1 MSARNT
7 PRTHWYFEGIWRHNT
22 MRMTI
27 AYGELVESRLGKS
40 VSTLSLLVKYK
51 DFQLLE
57 YHQQYYLNQTLTFG
71 FG

>member
-7 PRTHWYFEGIWRHNT
+7 PRTHWYFEGICRHNT

-40 VSTLSLLVKYK
+40 VSTHSLLVKYK